1 MSRSRSKSRSRKSR
15 SKSLKKEGSR
25 ERSSLPRSKSL
36 RSKSRSKSK
45 SLTKTIAV
53 LKPGMLTSYGY
64 HIDLPMKERH
74 AALKKAYKAYGY
86 SKLIK
91 RLNILV
97 VYNKYKNPKTAEIA
111 HKDMEYIQKI
121 EEEKRE

>member
-1 MSRSRSKSRSRKSR
+1 MRSRSRSRSVKRSKSRSRV
-15 SKSLKKEGSR
+15 SK
-25 ERSSLPRSKSL
+25 
-36 RSKSRSKSK
+36 SKSRSRSR

-53 LKPGMLTSYGY
+53 LKPGMLTSFGY

-74 AALKKAYKAYGY
+74 TALKKAYKAYGY

-97 VYNKYKNPKTAEIA
+97 VYNKYKHPKTSEIA
-111 HKDMEYIQKI
+111 HKDVEYIQKL
-121 EEEKRE
+121 EEEKQN

>member
-1 MSRSRSKSRSRKSR
+1 MSRSRSKSRSRKSISKSR
-15 SKSLKKEGSR
+15 SKSLKR
-25 ERSSLPRSKSL
+25 ERK
-36 RSKSRSKSK
+36 SKSRSK

-97 VYNKYKNPKTAEIA
+97 VYNKYKNPKIADIA
-111 HKDMEYIQKI
+111 HKDMEYIQKL
-121 EEEKRE
+121 EEEKGTS

>member
-1 MSRSRSKSRSRKSR
+1 MRSRSRSRSVKRSKSRSRV
-15 SKSLKKEGSR
+15 SK
-25 ERSSLPRSKSL
+25 
-36 RSKSRSKSK
+36 SKSRSRSR

-53 LKPGMLTSYGY
+53 LKPGMLTSFGY

-74 AALKKAYKAYGY
+74 TALKKAYKAYGY

-97 VYNKYKNPKTAEIA
+97 VYNKYKHPKTSEIA
-111 HKDMEYIQKI
+111 HKDMEYIQNL
-121 EEEKRE
+121 EDEKRE

>member
-1 MSRSRSKSRSRKSR
+1 MSRSKSRSRSTSKSR
-15 SKSLKKEGSR
+15 KMKKEGSK
-25 ERSSLPRSKSL
+25 SK
-36 RSKSRSKSK
+36 SKSRSRSK
-45 SLTKTIAV
+45 TKTIAV

-74 AALKKAYKAYGY
+74 TSLKKAYKAYGY

-97 VYNKYKNPKTAEIA
+97 VYNKYKNPKIADIA
-111 HKDMEYIQKI
+111 HKDMEFIQKL
-121 EEEKRE
+121 EDEKRED

>member
-1 MSRSRSKSRSRKSR
+1 MRSRSRSRSVKRSKSRVSKTKSKSRSR
-15 SKSLKKEGSR
+15 
-25 ERSSLPRSKSL
+25 
-36 RSKSRSKSK
+36 

-53 LKPGMLTSYGY
+53 LKPGMLTSFGY

-86 SKLIK
+86 SKLVK

-97 VYNKYKNPKTAEIA
+97 VYNKYKHPKTSEIA
-111 HKDMEYIQKI
+111 HKDMEYIQKL
-121 EEEKRE
+121 EDEKQN

>member
-1 MSRSRSKSRSRKSR
+1 MLRSRSKSRSRSSIRRTKS
-15 SKSLKKEGSR
+15 
-25 ERSSLPRSKSL
+25 

-45 SLTKTIAV
+45 SISKSKSRSKSRSKTRTIAV
-53 LKPGMLTSYGY
+53 LKPGMLTSFGY

-74 AALKKAYKAYGY
+74 LALKKALKAYGY

-97 VYNKYKNPKTAEIA
+97 VYNKYKHPEIASIA
-111 HKDMEYIQKI
+111 HKDMEFIQKL
-121 EEEKRE
+121 ESEKLKMY

>member
-15 SKSLKKEGSR
+15 RSR
-25 ERSSLPRSKSL
+25 SIR
-36 RSKSRSKSK
+36 RSKSK
-45 SLTKTIAV
+45 SRSLTKTIAV

-111 HKDMEYIQKI
+111 HKDMEFIQKL
-121 EEEKRE
+121 EDEKRE

>member
-1 MSRSRSKSRSRKSR
+1 MRSRSRSRSVKRSKSRVSKTKSKSRSR
-15 SKSLKKEGSR
+15 
-25 ERSSLPRSKSL
+25 
-36 RSKSRSKSK
+36 

-53 LKPGMLTSYGY
+53 LKPGMLTSFGY

-97 VYNKYKNPKTAEIA
+97 VYNKYKHPKTSEIA
-111 HKDMEYIQKI
+111 HKDMEYIQKL
-121 EEEKRE
+121 EDEKQN